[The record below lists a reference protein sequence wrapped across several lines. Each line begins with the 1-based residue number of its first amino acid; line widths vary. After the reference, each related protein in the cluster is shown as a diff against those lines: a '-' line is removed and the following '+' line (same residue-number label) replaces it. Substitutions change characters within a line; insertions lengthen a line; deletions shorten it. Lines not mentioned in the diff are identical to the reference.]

1 MSGNSETLKH
11 LINEGNCEISDE
23 GHIVYSRSRFNSVVS
38 NVVGAAA
45 YYGKPKMLSWIL
57 QILSEPEYTNFKAK
71 EPKDEVETEKLNFKP
86 EWTGYTP
93 LMLAI
98 VSPNCDLECVKLLL
112 ANNVD
117 YSAKDNQGNGIL
129 HIVAEKCQSDK
140 VFEYLFK
147 NIKGDVFDPNK
158 HGDTPLILVKKQKN
172 AKRIKIAE
180 EVMAEFDQTGN
191 EADKLLQDLMAD
203 EEKKEK
209 ERLKKKEKKHKS

>member
-1 MSGNSETLKH
+1 
-11 LINEGNCEISDE
+11 
-23 GHIVYSRSRFNSVVS
+23 
-38 NVVGAAA
+38 
-45 YYGKPKMLSWIL
+45 
-57 QILSEPEYTNFKAK
+57 
-71 EPKDEVETEKLNFKP
+71 
-86 EWTGYTP
+86 
-93 LMLAI
+93 MLAI